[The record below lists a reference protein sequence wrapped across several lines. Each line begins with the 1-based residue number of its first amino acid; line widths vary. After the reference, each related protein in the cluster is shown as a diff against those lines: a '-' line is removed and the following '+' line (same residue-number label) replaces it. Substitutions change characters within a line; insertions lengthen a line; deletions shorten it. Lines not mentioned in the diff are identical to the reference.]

1 MTPRIIIVGGIPG
14 TGKTTLATEISR
26 RLGIA
31 YFNKDLLESTL
42 ISNDICSIKELNGV
56 GYALMERIALSELK
70 LGHSVILDCVA
81 SYTRVNEH
89 WTSFKAKDIRYIEC
103 ICSDQKLHK
112 TRLESRERNI
122 PNWYELTWGDIETII
137 KSYEPCF
144 EARLNVDSI
153 KPLKENIKSV
163 IKYVSS

>member
-1 MTPRIIIVGGIPG
+1 MTPRIILIGGIPG

-31 YFNKDLLESTL
+31 YFSKDLLESAL
-42 ISNDICSIKELNGV
+42 IGKGICSIKELNGV
-56 GYALMERIALSELK
+56 GYVLMERIAVSELK
-70 LGHSVILDCVA
+70 LGRSVILDCVA
-81 SYTRVNEH
+81 SYKRVNEH
-89 WTSFKAKDIRYIEC
+89 WTSFKTKEIRYIEC
-103 ICSDQKLHK
+103 ICSDEELHK
-112 TRLESRERNI
+112 IRLESRERNI

-144 EARLNVDSI
+144 EARLNIDSI
-153 KPLKENIKSV
+153 KPLKENIERV